1 MKRLTQIITLALLLL
16 MAGLPNATAQNQQ
29 QHDIM
34 DCLRNYSL
42 YREYYKQKNYS
53 DALPYWRLVYYG
65 SCTKTLMA
73 QGSKYAK
80 VPKVV
85 MQNGASIYKHFV
97 TDALNN
103 KETDKANAYL
113 DTVMMIYQK
122 RMEIYPQDSARV
134 LGYMGI
140 DLLKYKK
147 GSPGAM
153 KKAYDYLGQ
162 AINLSGNKT
171 KAPILAA
178 YMDLTIS
185 LFKDR
190 IITNEE
196 VVNNYS
202 KLSQIIDAKLN
213 ETPDNEEVLN
223 LKDHIANQFTSSGA
237 ATCESLIALFSPN
250 FDKNK
255 DNPEAMKKYVFWLK
269 NTGCEETELYLKSMI
284 ALNKIDP
291 SSAVSYDIA
300 RIYKNRGDYDKAIDY
315 LKQAVSL
322 ETDGTV
328 KSKFYVEIADII
340 FRIKKDLPLA
350 KSYCVKA
357 MQADPKSGL
366 PHMLLGR
373 IYANAK
379 NYGDDDLA
387 HAAVFW
393 AAVDQFNIAKK
404 KDPSLAQMANE
415 YIATY
420 SKHFPSQETVFF
432 YTFKQGDK
440 YELKGWINETTTVR
454 IRK

>member
-1 MKRLTQIITLALLLL
+1 MKRLTQIFTLTLLLL
-16 MAGLPNATAQNQQ
+16 MGGVFSGVAQGQSEV
-29 QHDIM
+29 M
-34 DCLRNYSL
+34 DCLKNFSL
-42 YREYYKQKNYS
+42 YKEYYKQKNYT
-53 DALPYWRLVYYG
+53 DALPYWRLFYYG
-65 SCTKTLMA
+65 GCTKTLLD

-80 VPKVV
+80 VPKIA
-85 MQNGASIYKHFV
+85 MQNGAFMYKKLV
-97 TDALNN
+97 SAALSNN
-103 KETDKANAYL
+103 ETEKANAYL
-113 DTVMMIYQK
+113 DTVMMIYK
-122 RMEIYPQDSARV
+122 DRLKIYPKDSAKV
-134 LGYMGI
+134 LGFMGI
-140 DLLKYKK
+140 DLLKFKK

-162 AINLSGNKT
+162 AIDLSGNKT
-171 KAPILAA
+171 KVPIMAA

-196 VVNNYS
+196 VVNNYA
-202 KLSQIIDAKLN
+202 KLSQIIESKLN
-213 ETPDNEEVLN
+213 ENPDNEDVLK
-223 LKDHIANQFTSSGA
+223 LKDVIANQFTSSGA

-250 FDKNK
+250 FEKNK
-255 DNPEAMKKYVFWLK
+255 DNPEVLKKYVFWLK

-284 ALNKIDP
+284 ALNKIEP
-291 SSAVSYDIA
+291 NSAIAYDIS
-300 RIYKNRGDYDKAIDY
+300 RTYKSRGDYDKAISY

-322 ETDGTV
+322 ESDNSL
-328 KSKFYVEIADII
+328 KSKFYLEIADIT
-340 FRIKKDLPLA
+340 FRIKKDLPTA
-350 KSYCVKA
+350 KNYCVKA

-432 YTFKQGDK
+432 YTYKQGDK

>member
-1 MKRLTQIITLALLLL
+1 MKRLIQIFTLTFILLT
-16 MAGLPNATAQNQQ
+16 AGTFSGIAQEQKDVNY
-29 QHDIM
+29 
-34 DCLRNYSL
+34 CLRNYSL
-42 YREYYKQKNYS
+42 YKEYYKQKNYP
-53 DALPYWRLVYYG
+53 DALPYWRMVYFG
-65 SCTKTLMA
+65 GCTKTLMDK
-73 QGSKYAK
+73 GGKYARL
-80 VPKVV
+80 PKVI
-85 MQNGASIYKHFV
+85 MQNGAFMYRKLV
-97 TDALNN
+97 AAALNN

-113 DTVMMIYQK
+113 DTVMMIYQQ
-122 RMEIYPQDSARV
+122 RMEVYPQDSARV
-134 LGYMGI
+134 LGLMGI

-153 KKAYDYLGQ
+153 KKAYGYLRQ
-162 AINLSGNKT
+162 AVDLSGNKT
-171 KAPILAA
+171 KMPIMAA

-196 VVNNYS
+196 VVNNYA
-202 KLSQIIDAKLN
+202 KLSQIIEAKLN
-213 ETPDNEEVLN
+213 ETPDNEEVLK
-223 LKDHIANQFTSSGA
+223 LKDLIANQFTNSGA

-255 DNPEAMKKYVFWLK
+255 DNPEVMKKYVFWLK
-269 NTGCEETELYLKSMI
+269 NTGCEETELYLESMI
-284 ALNKIDP
+284 ALNRIEPKA
-291 SSAVSYDIA
+291 SLAYDIA
-300 RIYKNRGDYDKAIDY
+300 RTYKKRGDYNKAIDY
-315 LKQAVSL
+315 LKQAVGL

-328 KSKFYVEIADII
+328 KSKFYLETADII

>member
-1 MKRLTQIITLALLLL
+1 MKRFTQVLTLTFLLLA
-16 MAGLPNATAQNQQ
+16 AGIFTGKAQEQKDVNY
-29 QHDIM
+29 
-34 DCLRNYSL
+34 CLRNYSL
-42 YREYYKQKNYS
+42 YKEYYKQKNYS
-53 DALPYWRLVYYG
+53 DALPYWRMVYYG
-65 SCTKTLMA
+65 GCTKTLKE
-73 QGSKYAK
+73 QGGNYAK
-80 VPKVV
+80 LPRVI

-97 TDALNN
+97 VESLNKGD
-103 KETDKANAYL
+103 KEKAYAYL
-113 DTVMMIYQK
+113 DSVMMIYRK
-122 RMEIYPQDSARV
+122 RMEYYPKDSARV

-162 AINLSGNKT
+162 AIDLSGNKA
-171 KAPILAA
+171 KVPIMAA

-202 KLSQIIDAKLN
+202 KLSQIIEAKLD
-213 ETPDNEEVLN
+213 ETPDNADVLK
-223 LKDHIANQFTSSGA
+223 LKDVIAEQFTNSGA
-237 ATCESLIALFSPN
+237 ATCESLIALFSPK
-250 FDKNK
+250 FEENK
-255 DNPEAMKKYVFWLK
+255 DNPDVLKKYVFWLK

-284 ALNKIDP
+284 ALNKIEP
-291 SSAVSYDIA
+291 TSALSYDIS
-300 RIYKNRGDYDKAIDY
+300 RIYKKRGDYDKAIDY
-315 LKQAVSL
+315 LKQAINV
-322 ETDGTV
+322 ETDGAV
-328 KSKFYVEIADII
+328 KSKFYLEIADII

-350 KSYCVKA
+350 KTYCVKA

-404 KDPSLAQMANE
+404 KDPSLANMANE

-432 YTFKQGDK
+432 YTYKQGDK

>member
-1 MKRLTQIITLALLLL
+1 M
-16 MAGLPNATAQNQQ
+16 
-29 QHDIM
+29 
-34 DCLRNYSL
+34 
-42 YREYYKQKNYS
+42 
-53 DALPYWRLVYYG
+53 
-65 SCTKTLMA
+65 
-73 QGSKYAK
+73 
-80 VPKVV
+80 
-85 MQNGASIYKHFV
+85 
-97 TDALNN
+97 
-103 KETDKANAYL
+103 
-113 DTVMMIYQK
+113 
-122 RMEIYPQDSARV
+122 
-134 LGYMGI
+134 
-140 DLLKYKK
+140 
-147 GSPGAM
+147 
-153 KKAYDYLGQ
+153 
-162 AINLSGNKT
+162 
-171 KAPILAA
+171 AA

-196 VVNNYS
+196 VVNNYA
-202 KLSQIIDAKLN
+202 KLTQIIDAKLN
-213 ETPDNEEVLN
+213 ENPDDEDVNK
-223 LKDHIANQFTSSGA
+223 LKDLIADQFTNSGA
-237 ATCESLIALFSPN
+237 ATCESLIALFSPD
-250 FDKNK
+250 FEKNK
-255 DNPEAMKKYVFWLK
+255 DNPEVMKKYVFWLK

-284 ALNKIDP
+284 ALNKVEP
-291 SSAVSYDIA
+291 NSKLAYDIA
-300 RIYKNRGDYDKAIDY
+300 RTYKSRGDYDKAISY
-315 LKQAVSL
+315 LEQAVNL
-322 ETDGTV
+322 ETDGSI
-328 KSKFYVEIADII
+328 KSKFYIEIADIV